1 MRANTNPSSDLAR
14 SPEMSLSHA
23 PTQVPPALLEDVDAA
38 LELQAPVGGQ
48 CVDAATRTAPGLL
61 LATPHQCAVLSP
73 LTTLG
78 LYIMRD
84 DYGARGVY
92 GSLQRWHAALGVPAG
107 VDLCTFDAVAASLS
121 DDPVVAAKGVTV
133 LALGLQVGHRQGR
146 SFHLVRDA
154 YARGT
159 PGSVN
164 ASVLR
169 DLRPGVRGT
178 ESNRHA

>member
-1 MRANTNPSSDLAR
+1 
-14 SPEMSLSHA
+14 
-23 PTQVPPALLEDVDAA
+23 LEDVDAA
-38 LELQAPVGGQ
+38 LELQAPLGGQ

-92 GSLQRWHAALGVPAG
+92 GSLQRWHAALGVPEG

-121 DDPVVAAKGVTV
+121 DDPVVADRGVKV
-133 LALGLQVGHRQGR
+133 LALGLQVRQSTR
-146 SFHLVRDA
+146 SKLI
-154 YARGT
+154 YT
-159 PGSVN
+159 
-164 ASVLR
+164 
-169 DLRPGVRGT
+169 
-178 ESNRHA
+178 